1 MDYEYSNGVLI
12 YYLPPELDHYEADR
26 IKRKSEEVFADGD
39 VKYIVFDFSKVN
51 FMDSSGIGLITGRY
65 RKISDKKGRAY
76 VINVS
81 EPIDKLLFLSGIYR
95 IVMKRDSKEEIINDL
110 LEGEYYAD

>member
-1 MDYEYSNGVLI
+1 MDYEFSNGVLI
-12 YYLPPELDHYEADR
+12 YYLPQELDHFEADR
-26 IKRKSEEVFADGD
+26 IKRKSEAVFAEEN
-39 VKYIVFDFSKVN
+39 VKYIVFDFSRVI